1 LRGLI
6 LSQFNIVQP
15 DISIAW
21 IEGNIPYKPDTMAKL
36 VAGLRK
42 AGLE

>member
-1 LRGLI
+1 MLDELKKI
-6 LSQFNIVQP
+6 QP

-21 IEGNIPYKPDTMAKL
+21 IEENIPYKPDAMAKL
-36 VAGLRK
+36 VVGLRK